1 MKARE
6 QIKKLSAQQKAL
18 LLQGKTVW
26 TTHSF
31 PHAEIPEIFL
41 SDGPHGLR
49 KQAGSADHLGLN
61 ASIPATCFPTAAG
74 MANSWN
80 LELAEE
86 LGRAL
91 GEEAAAKN
99 VHVVQLSLLQFQI
112 FRSMVRV
119 Q

>member
-6 QIKKLSAQQKAL
+6 QIKNLTKEQKVA

-26 TTHSF
+26 TTYSF
-31 PHAEIPEIFL
+31 EHADIPEIFL

-61 ASIPATCFPTAAG
+61 ESIPATCFPTAAS

-80 LELAEE
+80 P
-86 LGRAL
+86 
-91 GEEAAAKN
+91 
-99 VHVVQLSLLQFQI
+99 
-112 FRSMVRV
+112 
-119 Q
+119 